1 MIRIDNI
8 FAEIS
13 EENLSKQE
21 DQSNYVNAFVH
32 FIIEISD
39 SGIGIKEENL
49 DKLFL
54 QFNKLDE

>member
-1 MIRIDNI
+1 MVRIENI
-8 FAEIS
+8 NAEIL

-21 DQSNYVNAFVH
+21 DQSKYINAFVH

-54 QFNKLDE
+54 